1 MRKAVIALL
10 AGLVLPP
17 AFAEQAELAAAI
29 ARDYK
34 SSLAP
39 LFDHLHANPELSF
52 MEVQTA
58 ARMAK
63 ELRAAGFDVTEG
75 VGKTGIVAML
85 RNGAGPTVMVRA
97 DMDGL
102 PVEEKSG
109 APNASKVKMKD
120 LGGNLVP
127 VMHACGHDVHM
138 TSLVGTAHQMA
149 ARKDEWKGTL
159 MLIGQPAEERT
170 GGAKAMMADGLYQRF
185 GKPDYA
191 LALHVVA
198 DIEAGKI
205 VVDDAPYSGADALEI
220 VVHGIGTHGASPHM
234 GKDPI
239 VIGAQIVLA
248 LQTIVTR
255 DIAPREP
262 ALITVG
268 SFHAGSKG
276 NVIGDS
282 ARLELTVRAESA
294 QTRAKLLAA
303 IERVARH
310 TARAAGVAEDRLPE
324 VRLVDEPT
332 PPTLNDQATV
342 RRLQSVWASR
352 LGEGIFDQGAERGG
366 MGAEDFPGFTEGQN
380 IRSVYFKIGGTDGAR
395 LAALRAGKGTVAYNH
410 SPMFRVEADKAIQT
424 GVLATTVALLDLM
437 KR

>member
-1 MRKAVIALL
+1 MKKAAFILL
-10 AGLVLPP
+10 AGLALP
-17 AFAEQAELAAAI
+17 ACAAEAELAAAI

-58 ARMAK
+58 ARLAK
-63 ELRAAGFDVTEG
+63 ELRAAGFEVSEG
-75 VGKTGIVAML
+75 VGKTGIVAIL
-85 RNGAGPTVMVRA
+85 RNGAGPTVMMRA
-97 DMDGL
+97 DMDAL

-109 APNASKVKMKD
+109 ASNASRVRMKD
-120 LGGNLVP
+120 WSGNEVP

-149 ARKDEWKGTL
+149 ARRNEWKGTL
-159 MLIGQPAEERT
+159 MLVGQPAEERT
-170 GGAKAMMADGLYQRF
+170 GGAKAMVADGLYQRF

-205 VVDDAPYSGADALEI
+205 VVDEAPYSGADALEI
-220 VVHGIGTHGASPHM
+220 IVHGVGTHGASPHM
-234 GKDPI
+234 GKDPV

-276 NVIGDS
+276 NVIGDE
-282 ARLELTVRAESA
+282 ARLALTVRSESA
-294 QTRAKLLAA
+294 ETRARLLAA
-303 IERVARH
+303 IERVAKS
-310 TARAAGVAEDRLPE
+310 TARAAGVAEDKLPE
-324 VRLVDEPT
+324 IRMVDDPT
-332 PPTLNDQATV
+332 PPTLNDKQLV
-342 RRLQSVWASR
+342 QRLRSAWTSR
-352 LGEGIFDQGAERGG
+352 LGAGIFDKGAERGG
-366 MGAEDFPGFTEGQN
+366 MGAEDFPGFTEGQD
-380 IRSVYFKIGGTDGAR
+380 IRSVYFKIGGADAAK
-395 LAALRAGKGTVAYNH
+395 LAAARAGKGSIAYNH
-410 SPMFRVEADKAIQT
+410 SPLFRAESDKAIQT

-437 KR
+437 KK